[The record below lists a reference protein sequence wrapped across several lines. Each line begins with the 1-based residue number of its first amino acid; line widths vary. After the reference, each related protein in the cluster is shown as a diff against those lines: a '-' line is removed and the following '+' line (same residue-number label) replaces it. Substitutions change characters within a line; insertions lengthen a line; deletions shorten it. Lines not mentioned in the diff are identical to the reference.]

1 MSTDIPILLRPERVW
16 TGEGEAHAGWSV
28 LVAGERIASV
38 GAKVE
43 APRGA
48 KTVDLAGCTLLA
60 GLMDLHSHLFLHP
73 YNETPWDDQVL
84 KEAEAYRTVR
94 AVNHAR
100 STLRSGF
107 TLLRDLGTEGAGYAD
122 VALKRAIDEGLA
134 EGPRLIVATRAIVA
148 TGSYGPARAKF
159 RPDCCFPQGAE
170 EASGVDEIARAT
182 RHQASHGADWIKV
195 YADYRAGPN
204 GETVATFSVD
214 ELKAAVD
221 TAHSLARPVAAHATS
236 DEGVRRAAE
245 AGVDTIEHGY
255 GGSRETF
262 ALLAKKNIAFLPTL
276 MAAKAISVYRGEYSE
291 GRASPRME
299 EAARAFRAARAEGVA
314 IGCGSDVGVFAH
326 GDNRLELESMV
337 KLGMTPAEALS
348 AATSVNARIIRRES
362 ELGRVKEGLLADLVA
377 VEGDPTRE
385 IGAVG
390 QVRMVMMGGAVF
402 VGNLSSLTG

>member
-1 MSTDIPILLRPERVW
+1 MSADKHLLLRPDRVW
-16 TGEGEAHAGWSV
+16 TGDGEAHAGWNV
-28 LVAGERIASV
+28 LVAGERIANI
-38 GAKVE
+38 GGKVE
-43 APRGA
+43 TPPSAQ
-48 KTVDLAGCTLLA
+48 TIDLSGCTLLP

-100 STLRSGF
+100 STLRAGF

-122 VALKRAIDEGLA
+122 VALKRAIDEGLT
-134 EGPRLIVATRAIVA
+134 EGPRLAVATRAIVA
-148 TGSYGPARAKF
+148 TGSYGPARTKF
-159 RPDCCFPQGAE
+159 RRDCCVPQGAE
-170 EASGVDEIARAT
+170 EASGIDEIVRVA

-214 ELKAAVD
+214 ELTALVE
-221 TAHSLARPVAAHATS
+221 TAHSLARPVSAHATS
-236 DEGVRRAAE
+236 DEGMRRAAE

-255 GGSRETF
+255 GGSPKTF

-276 MAAKAISVYRGEYSE
+276 MAAKAISLYRGEYTQ
-291 GRASPRME
+291 GRASRRME
-299 EAARAFRAARAEGVA
+299 EAARAFGTAREDGVT

-337 KLGMTPAEALS
+337 KLGMTPIEALS
-348 AATSVNARIIRRES
+348 AATSVNAKIIGRGN
-362 ELGRVKEGLLADLVA
+362 ELGRVKEGYLADLIA

-385 IGAVG
+385 ERPLRISAL
-390 QVRMVMMGGAVF
+390 RADEPAP
-402 VGNLSSLTG
+402 